1 MHDPATAPARVSTK
15 ATTSL
20 VCSIISLFLPY
31 FWFILAIAAI
41 VLGGSAR
48 TEIAQSGGS
57 LAGDGRAKAAVT
69 IGWISLVLGL
79 IVTIAL
85 EMLR

>member
-31 FWFILAIAAI
+31 FWFILAI

-48 TEIAQSGGS
+48 MEIAQSGGS
-57 LAGDGRAKAAVT
+57 LTGDGRAKAAVT